1 MQCLIK
7 RIFLSILSSV
17 IFNITAYAAVD
28 INTASQADL
37 ENVKG
42 FGPVKAKAI
51 IDYREKHGHF
61 KSIEEL
67 DNVSG
72 IGPGTISKVRK
83 TLSVTAPNL
92 SNNTSTKPSIKQS
105 RKTPSTTSGVID
117 EFSPR

>member
-7 RIFLSILSSV
+7 KILLSILSTV
-17 IFNITAYAAVD
+17 IINISAYAAVD
-28 INTASQADL
+28 INTASQTDL
-37 ENVKG
+37 ENIKG

-72 IGPGTISKVRK
+72 IGPGTISKLHK
-83 TLSVTAPNL
+83 TLSVTAPNPN
-92 SNNTSTKPSIKQS
+92 SNTSTKPHIKQPL
-105 RKTPSTTSGVID
+105 KTPSTTSGVID
-117 EFSPR
+117 EFSVR